1 MDEKRVV
8 RRQKKTFPDA
18 RKVGD
23 YGLLQH
29 LLPPSLLSLAGP
41 FLKVVIVNHRS
52 RNFVNFPEIASGGF
66 SVTIF

>member
-1 MDEKRVV
+1 MDEKREM
-8 RRQKKTFPDA
+8 RRQKKTFPDTW
-18 RKVGD
+18 KVGD

-41 FLKVVIVNHRS
+41 FLKVVIVNHRY
-52 RNFVNFPEIASGGF
+52 RNFVNLPEIASSGF